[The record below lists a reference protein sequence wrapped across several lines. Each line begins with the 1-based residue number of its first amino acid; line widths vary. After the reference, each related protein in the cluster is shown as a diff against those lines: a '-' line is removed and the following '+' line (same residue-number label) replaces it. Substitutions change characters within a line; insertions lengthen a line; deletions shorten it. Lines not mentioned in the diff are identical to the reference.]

1 MGHKQTQAGPSHIR
15 AANSCDFINTVI
27 SAFLGPFPALGRILI
42 SLGMSILYIPRL
54 DVKLPGHFFDRTVH
68 QYEGLL
74 NEMRLKAEFQ
84 VKRRLETLANMAG
97 TE

>member
-15 AANSCDFINTVI
+15 AANSCDFINTII
-27 SAFLGPFPALGRILI
+27 SAFLGPFPAIGRILL

-54 DVKLPGHFFDRTVH
+54 DVQLRGHVFDRTVH

-84 VKRRLETLANMAG
+84 VKRRLETLANKK
-97 TE
+97 